1 MQRTF
6 WLKFALFNFV
16 IVALLGVV
24 MRYKI
29 PYSLP
34 LLDQKHVQEA
44 HSHFAFYGWITNIL
58 YVLMTDYLL
67 KNLPNL
73 NVRKYRYLIIANLTA
88 SFAMLGLF
96 IYGGYFWGSIAAS
109 AAALFVSFGFAY
121 CFYMDSRKLQDTSKI
136 WFLGGL
142 FFAVI
147 SSAGVFNLGYM
158 MSSNNV
164 TQDWYLGSEYYYL
177 HFQYN
182 GFFIFSCIG
191 LLLYSLKEAGSA
203 IGAGENRLLFWLMF
217 IGCLIGFGLSV
228 LWLKLPMYIFV
239 IIVIATLMQT
249 AGAIMLYSFVKRSW
263 VNLVLKWSPMQRF
276 VLIFVGFA
284 FAVKIALQLGSNI
297 PALSQFAFGFRN
309 VVIAYLHLVLLMCI
323 ATFLVSQIL
332 ATNYFTIGKTLLLGL
347 KIYLLGIFLQEA
359 LLGIMGVL
367 SIKYISLPFSQHL
380 LLAVAVLIF
389 IGLVIMFFNLK
400 TKNTQQISKI

>member
-16 IVALLGVV
+16 IVALLGVL

-29 PYSLP
+29 LYSLP
-34 LLDQKHVQEA
+34 FLDQKHVQEA
-44 HSHFAFYGWITNIL
+44 HSHFAFYGWITNVL
-58 YVLMTDYLL
+58 YVLIADYLK
-67 KNLPNL
+67 KNLPDL
-73 NVRKYRYLIIANLTA
+73 HLRKYRHLIVGNLIA

-109 AAALFVSFGFAY
+109 AAALFISFAFAY
-121 CFYMDSRKLQDTSKI
+121 CFYVDSRKLHDASKI

-147 SSAGVFNLGYM
+147 SSAGVLNLGYM
-158 MSSNNV
+158 MSSKNV

-203 IGAGENRLLFWLMF
+203 ISLKENRLLFWLMF
-217 IGCLIGFGLSV
+217 IGCLVGFGLSV
-228 LWLKLPMYIFV
+228 LWLKLPIYIFV

-249 AGAIMLYSFVKRSW
+249 AGAVMLYQFVKKSW
-263 VNLVLKWSPMQRF
+263 TNLVLKWSPMQRF

-284 FAVKIALQLGSNI
+284 FAVKILLQLGSNI
-297 PALSQFAFGFRN
+297 PAVSQFAFGFRN

-323 ATFLVSQIL
+323 ATYLVSQIL
-332 ATNYFTIGKTLLLGL
+332 ATNYFTVGKSLLLGL
-347 KIYLLGIFLQEA
+347 KLYLLGIFLQEA
-359 LLGIMGVL
+359 VLGLMGVL
-367 SIKYISLPFSQHL
+367 SIKYIALPFSQHL

-389 IGLVIMFFNLK
+389 VGLIIIFLNLK
-400 TKNTQQISKI
+400 AKEHIHVQDV